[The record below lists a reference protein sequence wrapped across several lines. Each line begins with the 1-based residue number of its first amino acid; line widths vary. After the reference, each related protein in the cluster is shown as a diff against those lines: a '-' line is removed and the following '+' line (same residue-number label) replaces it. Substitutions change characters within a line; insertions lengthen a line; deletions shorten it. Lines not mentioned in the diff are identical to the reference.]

1 MINEDISFTI
11 PTSRIFNVKD
21 YSNAYNILNE
31 IFFMDF
37 NKELGFKILMPKNQD
52 LVKRISSFELN
63 TESLDITFL

>member
-1 MINEDISFTI
+1 
-11 PTSRIFNVKD
+11 
-21 YSNAYNILNE
+21 
-31 IFFMDF
+31 MDF